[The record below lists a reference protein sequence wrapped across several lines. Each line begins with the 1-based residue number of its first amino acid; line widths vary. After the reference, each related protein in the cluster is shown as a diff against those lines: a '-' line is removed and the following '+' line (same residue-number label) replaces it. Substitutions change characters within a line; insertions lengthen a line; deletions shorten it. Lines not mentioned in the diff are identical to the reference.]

1 MHHDARIP
9 LDSSSSD
16 EGPGSVW
23 PVALLAGTASA
34 SVFASCAWVGIEACG
49 VRTRVGFGDWVA
61 EHALWGLAAGIVVTW
76 ILRLGVRLD
85 PTLTDPCARRAAA
98 LRLAV
103 FGALIALVALA
114 ISSRAPLERLLPVL
128 GTMVAGLAAVLWLAR
143 LWLGSL
149 RRVAVLPRLDP
160 LQVAPVIA
168 LLLAPLQDGGAG
180 ASLQR
185 AWAVM
190 LGG

>member
-1 MHHDARIP
+1 MQHDARIP
-9 LDSSSSD
+9 FASTSAD

-23 PVALLAGTASA
+23 PVALLAGTTSA
-34 SVFASCAWVGIEACG
+34 SVLAACAWVGIEACG
-49 VRTRVGFGDWVA
+49 LRTRVGFGDWVA
-61 EHALWGLAAGIVVTW
+61 EHALWGLAAGILVTW

-85 PTLTDPCARRAAA
+85 PTLAEPRARRAAA

-103 FGALIALVALA
+103 FGALVALVALA
-114 ISSRAPLERLLPVL
+114 LLSRAPLERLLAVL
-128 GTMVAGLAAVLWLAR
+128 GTMLSGLAAIAWLAR

-149 RRVAVLPRLDP
+149 RRVAELPRLDP

>member
-1 MHHDARIP
+1 MQHDARIP

-23 PVALLAGTASA
+23 PVALLAGTTSA
-34 SVFASCAWVGIEACG
+34 SVFAACAWVGIEACG
-49 VRTRVGFGDWVA
+49 LRTRVGFGDWVA
-61 EHALWGLAAGIVVTW
+61 EHALWGFAAGIVVTW

-85 PTLTDPCARRAAA
+85 PQLAEPRARRAAA

-114 ISSRAPLERLLPVL
+114 VLTRAPLERLLPVL

-149 RRVAVLPRLDP
+149 RRVAELPRLDP